1 MVCGTLSVLPLLIPP
16 ATFQKLRWY
25 GYWNPEKES
34 HALKPSMT
42 FSIEIQSSR
51 GDLERK
57 SVVYA
62 N

>member
-16 ATFQKLRWY
+16 ATFQKLRY

-34 HALKPSMT
+34 HALKPPMT